1 LDDNLPTANR
11 YQKDTDSGRL
21 TIADD
26 FVLHGLGML
35 MEHFLLRKEFSV
47 PSFLVIVDEL
57 LNRRL
62 DLYQRLLEV

>member
-1 LDDNLPTANR
+1 FQRLM
-11 YQKDTDSGRL
+11 DTGRIRKVEASTL
-21 TIADD
+21 ADE
-26 FVLHGLGML
+26 FVLHGLGMF
-35 MEHFLLRKEFSV
+35 MEHFLLREEFSI